1 MVNANQVIVNGETIL
16 DLRSDTVTP
25 ETLQKGYTAHDKS
38 GTKITGTLEASSSG
52 GAKETWV
59 LNNTVDT
66 SKAVSFSANF
76 VSNGLS
82 YTGLKTGKLTPSGRD
97 LVYTNSSGSTIKVY
111 FADLA
116 KWDNQAYRKITFD
129 TPPTD
134 DLLTWLQANGVKQ
147 PDDTAIQNSKALTIT
162 SNSTVSVTP
171 DAPYDALKKVD
182 VTIDVASGG
191 GGGGETT
198 SLEVKV
204 AGDNIETVLFCLWQ
218 TGDGWIGTTNFDTTE
233 NFTIPNVIVGGYVI
247 FTRNPSESWNFA
259 ADFED
264 GIEDIGVGAMDA
276 EFDIPG
282 AALVMKVTAP
292 SPRFY
297 LRLLS

>member
-1 MVNANQVIVNGETIL
+1 MANANQVIINGKTIL

-52 GAKETWV
+52 GTAKETWV
-59 LNNTVDT
+59 LNNIVTT
-66 SKAVSFSANF
+66 SEVISFSVSF

-82 YTGLKTGKLTPSGRD
+82 YTGLKTGSLTPAGRD
-97 LVYTNSSGSTIKVY
+97 LSYKNSSGSVIRVY
-111 FADLA
+111 SADLG
-116 KWDNQAYRKITFD
+116 KWDNQAYRKIIFD
-129 TPPTD
+129 TPPTGA
-134 DLLTWLQANGVKQ
+134 LLTWLQANGVKQ
-147 PDDTAIQNSKALTIT
+147 PDNIAVQDSKALTIT
-162 SNSTVSVTP
+162 SNGTVAVTP

-182 VTIDVASGG
+182 VTVDVASGG
-191 GGGGETT
+191 AVGETT
-198 SLEVKV
+198 SLTVKV
-204 AGDNIETVLFCLWQ
+204 DGENIETVLFCLWQ
-218 TGDGWIGTTNFDTTE
+218 TSDGWIGTSNFDTMT

-247 FTRNPSESWNFA
+247 FTRNPSESWNFV

-264 GIEDIGVGAMDA
+264 GIENIGVGAMDA
-276 EFDIPG
+276 EFDIPE